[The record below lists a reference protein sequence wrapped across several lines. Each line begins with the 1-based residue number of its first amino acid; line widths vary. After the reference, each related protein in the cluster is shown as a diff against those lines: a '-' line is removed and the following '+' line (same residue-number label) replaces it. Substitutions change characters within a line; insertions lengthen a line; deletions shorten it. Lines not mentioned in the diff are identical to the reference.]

1 MKQPPKV
8 IPKAHSYTSFAL
20 IYYNTKLA
28 FSGGKIV
35 LMALSDF
42 VGKIRK
48 EKDKTPALSNKAQSG
63 CL

>member
-1 MKQPPKV
+1 MNDPPDV
-8 IPKAHSYTSFAL
+8 LPPAHSYTSFAL

-28 FSGGKIV
+28 FLSRKFA

-48 EKDKTPALSNKAQSG
+48 DKAPALSKMLRAG
-63 CL
+63 VYKY

>member
-1 MKQPPKV
+1 MQQPPNV
-8 IPKAHSYTSFAL
+8 IPPAHYYTSFAL

-42 VGKIRK
+42 VEKIRK
-48 EKDKTPALSNKAQSG
+48 EKDKTPALSNNAQSE